1 MIQSVVLVKFD
12 GAVGFAEVRI
22 GEAEVAQ
29 RGTLMRSVADFSRGL
44 RVRFRACL
52 RVTKLSQH
60 ETDGGKFQEREG
72 VAVEIFPILGE
83 AAATVEP
90 RNGAFDGPTLG

>member
-1 MIQSVVLVKFD
+1 MSTT
-12 GAVGFAEVRI
+12 R
-22 GEAEVAQ
+22 
-29 RGTLMRSVADFSRGL
+29 RTLPSVANTCIKKERLQQTRRHVLTACSFTAAHSLL